1 MGLDSCLTFRVRFFK
16 TGLYQKDWQRFKT
29 KMTLPPDGPV
39 MTPLEA
45 EGLKPGVLLGCPM
58 GELEGVWKDVNAMK
72 EPLTETRPGP
82 TAC

>member
-1 MGLDSCLTFRVRFFK
+1 
-16 TGLYQKDWQRFKT
+16 
-29 KMTLPPDGPV
+29 MTLPPEGPV